1 MNNQQQKRGPGRPPD
16 PNTPKRIQ
24 VHLYLPEETH
34 KAIRGLIGEN
44 ANMNTWLVEAA
55 QEKLQKE
62 TAKMSEQE
70 HD

>member
-1 MNNQQQKRGPGRPPD
+1 MNNQQKKLGPGRPPD

-34 KAIRGLIGEN
+34 QAIRDLIGQR

-55 QEKLQKE
+55 QEKLKRQ
-62 TAKMSEQE
+62 SGVN
-70 HD
+70 